1 MRCWTRNISLLSAAL
16 CWVLP
21 VPAPCNANPA
31 HFGAFPN
38 TFIPD
43 LVPGE
48 LCPPLTQPL
57 KTLNPL
63 DGSSPDFHTHPAWR
77 GTKSSICALLGG
89 AQTCSTASQ
98 AAAGAG
104 HSWHLIFLNFP
115 RADPASSSPAP
126 AVVGSSPWAQPG
138 CLCAAR
144 EGNGFADEGGWDINA
159 QIKSCCLSYKAK
171 AIFSLLG
178 PICCSPRAA
187 SPPVGVRDGA
197 GWWQCQPGGP

>member
-89 AQTCSTASQ
+89 GLRPAAQPARLLQEQGTPGISFSSIFPQQTQPHGAQ
-98 AAAGAG
+98 PQPWWAALRG
-104 HSWHLIFLNFP
+104 HSL
-115 RADPASSSPAP
+115 
-126 AVVGSSPWAQPG
+126 
-138 CLCAAR
+138 AAFVLPER
-144 EGNGFADEGGWDINA
+144 GMGLQTKGGGI
-159 QIKSCCLSYKAK
+159 
-171 AIFSLLG
+171 
-178 PICCSPRAA
+178 
-187 SPPVGVRDGA
+187 
-197 GWWQCQPGGP
+197 

>member
-89 AQTCSTASQ
+89 GSDLQ
-98 AAAGAG
+98 
-104 HSWHLIFLNFP
+104 HS
-115 RADPASSSPAP
+115 
-126 AVVGSSPWAQPG
+126 QPG
-138 CLCAAR
+138 CCRSRALLASHFPQFSPSRPSLMEPSPSRGGQLSVGTAWLPLCCQR
-144 EGNGFADEGGWDINA
+144 GEWVCRRRGVG
-159 QIKSCCLSYKAK
+159 YKRTNK
-171 AIFSLLG
+171 ELL
-178 PICCSPRAA
+178 PEL
-187 SPPVGVRDGA
+187 
-197 GWWQCQPGGP
+197 